1 MPPLDSESTC
11 TSQSYVLSHLPELNH
26 RHLSTSVSTNSELI
40 AALQS
45 GSLNAS
51 EMHLLTAE
59 TQSAGRGQHGRSWQS
74 PRGNVYL
81 SLYYP
86 VHMPISGLLSLII
99 GVELAKMP
107 VVRSLNE
114 RLGRQGMTPIA
125 VKWANDLG
133 FYSHHS
139 ALALCKKKT
148 NRHKKSTLPFQK
160 LAGILIEPVLKSGKL
175 VGVVMGVGLNV
186 QATPNLT
193 AQTAEGMSY
202 QAISL
207 QDIEQLLV
215 PKDLASELPSLR
227 ELYQQMSKA
236 LLAAMMRFEHL
247 GLEKPTGQTYNLD
260 SFLTQFDS
268 MDALSGLRLQ
278 VTQEHN
284 GKTDSVIGYACGID
298 SHGCLQ
304 LRQDNG
310 NISALFTGRIDVIT
324 EV

>member
-1 MPPLDSESTC
+1 MPPLDSVSTY

-26 RHLSTSVSTNSELI
+26 RHLTTSGSTNSELI
-40 AALQS
+40 AAVQDGL
-45 GSLNAS
+45 LNAG

-107 VVRSLNE
+107 VVRALNE
-114 RLGRQGMTPIA
+114 QLCAQGLTPIG

-139 ALALCKKKT
+139 ALDLSEKETDKQEKQ
-148 NRHKKSTLPFQK
+148 TLPFQK
-160 LAGILIEPVLKSGKL
+160 LAGILIEPVLKAGKL

-186 QATPNLT
+186 KATPKLT

-207 QDIEQLLV
+207 QDIEQLLA
-215 PKDLASELPSLR
+215 PKDVTSELPSLR

-236 LLAAMMRFEHL
+236 LMAAMTRFEHL

-284 GKTDSVIGYACGID
+284 GKIDSVRGDACGINT
-298 SHGCLQ
+298 HGCLQ

-310 NISALFTGRIDVIT
+310 NISALFTGRIDVIS

>member
-1 MPPLDSESTC
+1 MPSPVHLSDYLPHSLVLD
-11 TSQSYVLSHLPELNH
+11 HLPELNH
-26 RHLSTSVSTNSELI
+26 HHLTTSPSTNSELI
-40 AALQS
+40 ADVQN
-45 GSLNAS
+45 GTLNAA

-81 SLYYP
+81 SLYHP
-86 VHMPISGLLSLII
+86 VHVPISGLLSLII

-107 VVRSLNE
+107 IIQTLNE
-114 RLGRQGMTPIA
+114 QLRAQGLTPIG

-133 FYSHHS
+133 FYQPSS
-139 ALALCKKKT
+139 NTSQDESNLAA
-148 NRHKKSTLPFQK
+148 RTLLFHK
-160 LAGILIEPVLKSGKL
+160 LAGILIEPVTQAGKL

-186 QATPNLT
+186 QATPQLT
-193 AQTAEGMSY
+193 AQTCEGMSY

-207 QDIEQLLV
+207 QDIERILM
-215 PKDLASELPSLR
+215 PETPASSLPSLR

-236 LLAAMMRFEHL
+236 LMAAMTRFEHL
-247 GLEKPTGQTYNLD
+247 GLEKPTGQTYNLN

-268 MDALSGLRLQ
+268 MDALAGLRLQ

-284 GKTDSVIGYACGID
+284 GQSDMLTGHACGID
-298 SHGCLQ
+298 THGCLQ

-310 NISALFTGRIDVIT
+310 NISALFTGRIDVIDK
-324 EV
+324 V